1 MFFYPDPTPEI
12 SRAGG
17 NDEEK
22 IKRSVRLAL
31 LKTYGVLPALA
42 GILWERGIP
51 MMPESSMD
59 KPFFRFEV
67 VLLPLFLPS
76 QSPA

>member
-42 GILWERGIP
+42 GILWSITWRREGDSNSRSI
-51 MMPESSMD
+51 
-59 KPFFRFEV
+59 FAHFA
-67 VLLPLFLPS
+67 L
-76 QSPA
+76 

>member
-42 GILWERGIP
+42 GILWSITWRREG
-51 MMPESSMD
+51 
-59 KPFFRFEV
+59 
-67 VLLPLFLPS
+67 PL
-76 QSPA
+76 

>member
-1 MFFYPDPTPEI
+1 MFFYPDPTPKI

-42 GILWERGIP
+42 GERGIP
-51 MMPESSMD
+51 IMPESSMN
-59 KPFFRFEV
+59 KPFFSV
-67 VLLPLFLPS
+67 
-76 QSPA
+76 